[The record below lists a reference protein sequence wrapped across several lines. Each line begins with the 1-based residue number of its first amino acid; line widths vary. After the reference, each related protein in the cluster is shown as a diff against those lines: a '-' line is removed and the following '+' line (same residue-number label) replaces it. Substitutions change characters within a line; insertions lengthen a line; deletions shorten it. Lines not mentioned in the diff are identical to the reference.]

1 MKKILVADNLEILA
15 QKDILQSDAYY
26 TRDVNNAEDILESL
40 CEEGYDVL
48 YLTEK
53 IAKATES
60 KIEDIR
66 KRTACEI
73 LTVRNTP

>member
-1 MKKILVADNLEILA
+1 MKKILVADNFKILA
-15 QKDILQSDAYY
+15 QKDILQSDVYY
-26 TRDVNNAEDILESL
+26 TRDANNAEEILETL
-40 CEEGYDVL
+40 CEEGYEVL

-53 IAKATES
+53 ITKVAKS

-73 LTVRNTP
+73 LTVRNTT

>member
-1 MKKILVADNLEILA
+1 MKKILVADNFKILA
-15 QKDILQSDAYY
+15 QKDILQSDVYY
-26 TRDVNNAEDILESL
+26 TRDANNAEEILETL
-40 CEEGYDVL
+40 CEEGYEVL

-53 IAKATES
+53 ITKVAKS